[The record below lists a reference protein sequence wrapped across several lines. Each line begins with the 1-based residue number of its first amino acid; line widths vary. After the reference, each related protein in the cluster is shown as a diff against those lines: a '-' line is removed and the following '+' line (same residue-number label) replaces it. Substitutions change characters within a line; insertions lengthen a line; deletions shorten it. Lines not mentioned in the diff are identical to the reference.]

1 MASVKPTKD
10 RGRYTNDLSA
20 ATRQAANMLL
30 LRPLV
35 WKVVKVSVHGADNL
49 DGLDGAYV

>member
-1 MASVKPTKD
+1 MASVKPTRD

-20 ATRQAANMLL
+20 VTRQAANLLL

-35 WKVVKVSVHGADNL
+35 WKVVKVSVHGTDNL
-49 DGLDGAYV
+49 DGLDGA